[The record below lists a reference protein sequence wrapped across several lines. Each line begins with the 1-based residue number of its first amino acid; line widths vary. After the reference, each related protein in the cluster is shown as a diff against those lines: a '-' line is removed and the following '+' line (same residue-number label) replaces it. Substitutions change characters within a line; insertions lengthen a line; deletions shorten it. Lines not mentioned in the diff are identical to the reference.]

1 MLNSIGDAEM
11 DKATLVENQ
20 VSIASASSAFPN
32 VPFMLLNLVML
43 LIGVCSSVSLV
54 H

>member
-1 MLNSIGDAEM
+1 MLNSIGNAEM

-20 VSIASASSAFPN
+20 VSIASASGAFPN
-32 VPFMLLNLVML
+32 VPFILLNFVML
-43 LIGVCSSVSLV
+43 FIGVCSSVSFV